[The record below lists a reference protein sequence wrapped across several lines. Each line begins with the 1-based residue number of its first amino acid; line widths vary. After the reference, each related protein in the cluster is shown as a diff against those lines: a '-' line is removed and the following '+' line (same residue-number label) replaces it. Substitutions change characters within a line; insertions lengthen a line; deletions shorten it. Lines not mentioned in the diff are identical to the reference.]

1 MAHLHSP
8 VKYFLRDQI
17 FFSFIPGDSDHEN
30 ISALSQWWLKS
41 RRLNGLIKILN
52 LTINCWKILHTTHP
66 FTDFFISPHVCPLT
80 IFSSQALNLLLYTM
94 HTILASKFG
103 IYWEIMSQDFRTR
116 TQARTRICVRPEFIR
131 KIKCSLH
138 TTARTHNAARNFPMQ
153 RVANI
158 FYVQEKY
165 FLIHCICCTHSRRC
179 HEADGGYKW

>member
-103 IYWEIMSQDFRTR
+103 IYREIMSQDFKTR

-131 KIKCSLH
+131 
-138 TTARTHNAARNFPMQ
+138 
-153 RVANI
+153 
-158 FYVQEKY
+158 
-165 FLIHCICCTHSRRC
+165 
-179 HEADGGYKW
+179 

>member
-1 MAHLHSP
+1 MWTHDQEIVNNSNDAPPLHTWRTYSP

-52 LTINCWKILHTTHP
+52 LTINCRKILHTTHP

-103 IYWEIMSQDFRTR
+103 IYREIMSQDFKTR
-116 TQARTRICVRPEFIR
+116 TLAGTGILSGQNSSERLSAVCIQPHGRTTLLAIFQ
-131 KIKCSLH
+131 CSGSQIFS
-138 TTARTHNAARNFPMQ
+138 RCKK
-153 RVANI
+153 NI
-158 FYVQEKY
+158 F
-165 FLIHCICCTHSRRC
+165 
-179 HEADGGYKW
+179 

>member
-1 MAHLHSP
+1 MWTHDQEIVNNSNDAPPLHTWRTYSL

-52 LTINCWKILHTTHP
+52 LTINCRKILHTTHP

-103 IYWEIMSQDFRTR
+103 IYREIMSQDFKTR
-116 TQARTRICVRPEFIR
+116 TLAGTGILSGQNSSERLSAVCIQPHGRG
-131 KIKCSLH
+131 
-138 TTARTHNAARNFPMQ
+138 AARNFPMQ

-158 FYVQEKY
+158 F
-165 FLIHCICCTHSRRC
+165 
-179 HEADGGYKW
+179 